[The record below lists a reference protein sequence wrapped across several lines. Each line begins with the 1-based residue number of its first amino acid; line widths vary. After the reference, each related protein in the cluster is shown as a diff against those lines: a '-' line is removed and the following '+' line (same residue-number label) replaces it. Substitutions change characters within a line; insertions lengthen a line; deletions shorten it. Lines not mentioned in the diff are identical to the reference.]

1 MVMTTPLTGDRKF
14 RNQAVR
20 IADLTVNSVV
30 IEGYEFSNCRIL
42 GPAVLI
48 AAGGEMNACT
58 FESPGTDA
66 VFWEVP
72 PSRTLVIGAVQVL
85 NCIFSNCT
93 LSGIGLA
100 GPPEMRAVLDREIRP
115 Q

>member
-1 MVMTTPLTGDRKF
+1 MTTPLTGDRKF
-14 RNQAVR
+14 RNTAVR

-48 AAGGEMNACT
+48 ASGGEMNSCT
-58 FESPGTDA
+58 FETPGADA
-66 VFWEVP
+66 IFWEVP
-72 PSRTLVIGAVQVL
+72 PSRTLIIGAVQVV
-85 NCIFSNCT
+85 NCVFSNCT

-100 GPPEMRAVLDREIRP
+100 GPPGLRDVIAQGLR
-115 Q
+115 QK

>member
-1 MVMTTPLTGDRKF
+1 MTTPLTGDRKL
-14 RNQAVR
+14 RNTAVR

-48 AAGGEMNACT
+48 ASGGEMNACT
-58 FESPGTDA
+58 FEAPGVDA

-72 PSRTLVIGAVQVL
+72 PSRILIVGAVQVV
-85 NCIFSNCT
+85 NCVFSNCT
-93 LSGIGLA
+93 MSGIGLA
-100 GPPEMRAVLDREIRP
+100 GPPHLREILAQGFR
-115 Q
+115 QK